1 MIELKN
7 VSFSYQL
14 EKGKEVLA
22 LDDVSLT
29 IKPGEFVAIIGPNGS
44 GKTTLGRLLNSLIVP
59 VSGEVLVDGLDT
71 SDKNLQ
77 KLVRLKVGMV
87 FQNPDNQII
96 STTVEREIAFGLE
109 NLALPH
115 EDMKQRVEWALSIFN
130 LQEYRNY
137 RPHSLS
143 GGEKQ
148 KISLAS
154 VLAMRPSY
162 LVLDEP
168 TSLLDSKGKDEVND
182 LIQRLRKELTIIH
195 ITQFP
200 EEATSADR
208 VLVMDQGK
216 VVLDGPPISVFSH
229 AVKLRQ
235 MGLGVPIASDIAE
248 RLKKSGIKLRSGI
261 LKVDELIDEIRNLQ
275 IKPKKQVELNFSDQN
290 VDGQVSPPADPL
302 IQAENLSFV
311 YNRGLPTEKKALD
324 RINFEIKKEDFIGL
338 IGPTGSGK
346 STLVQHFNALL
357 KPTSGRVSID
367 KEDLMDRHVDLK
379 KIRQKVGLVFQFPEL
394 QLFENTVF
402 DDVAF
407 APRNM
412 ALSQVETT
420 ARVKESLAKLGL
432 DFEEFASRSPFSLSG
447 GEQRKVAIAGIL
459 AMEPEVLIL
468 DEPTAGLD
476 HQAVEQIKNVL
487 LKLNKD
493 GTTIVLISHNL
504 DLIAELAR
512 KILLLDKGK
521 VICFC
526 RKKEFFGKPELL
538 YSVGLRPPVI
548 SELISKLSETGFKI
562 TPTLFTLDEVVS
574 QLMRRVRSF

>member
-1 MIELKN
+1 MIEFKN

-29 IKPGEFVAIIGPNGS
+29 LKQGEFVAIIGPNGS

-59 VSGEVLVDGLDT
+59 VLGKVLVDGLDT

-115 EDMKQRVEWALSIFN
+115 EDMKQRVEWALSLFN
-130 LQEYRNY
+130 LEGYRNY

-148 KISLAS
+148 KLSLAS

-168 TSLLDSKGKDEVND
+168 TSLLDSRGKNEVND
-182 LIQRLRKELTIIH
+182 IIRKLCKELTIIH

-200 EEATSADR
+200 EEAATADR
-208 VLVMDQGK
+208 VLVMDQGR
-216 VVLDGPPISVFSH
+216 VVLDGPPDSVFSDPL
-229 AVKLRQ
+229 KLKQ
-235 MGLGVPIASDIAE
+235 IGLGVPIACDIAD
-248 RLKKSGIKLRSGI
+248 RLKKTGIKLKSGI
-261 LKVDELIDEIRNLQ
+261 LKVDELIDEIQNLRL
-275 IKPKKQVELNFSDQN
+275 KPKKQVELNFSGQN
-290 VDGQVSPPADPL
+290 VDSQVSPPADPS

-324 RINFEIKKEDFIGL
+324 HINFEIKKGEFVGL

-357 KPTSGRVSID
+357 KPTSGRVLID

-379 KIRQKVGLVFQFPEL
+379 KIRRKVGLVFQFPEL
-394 QLFENTVF
+394 QLFENTVY
-402 DDVAF
+402 DDIAF
-407 APRNM
+407 GPRN
-412 ALSQVETT
+412 LTLREEEIKI
-420 ARVKESLAKLGL
+420 RVQESMAKLGL
-432 DFEEFASRSPFSLSG
+432 DFETFASRSPFSLSG
-447 GEQRKVAIAGIL
+447 GEQRKAAIAGIL
-459 AMEPEVLIL
+459 ALNPEVLIL

-476 HQAVEQIKNVL
+476 HRGVEQMENSL

-504 DLIAELAR
+504 DLIAQLAR
-512 KILLLDKGK
+512 RVLLLDKGRI
-521 VICFC
+521 VCFC
-526 RKKEFFGKPELL
+526 EKSDFFKQPERLL
-538 YSVGLRPPVI
+538 STGLRPPMI
-548 SELISKLSETGFKI
+548 SELILKLSETGFRI
-562 TPTLFTLDEVVS
+562 TPALFTLDEVVS
-574 QLMRRVRSF
+574 QLMRPAGGF